1 MSSGSQ
7 SDSNPSDSPFMP
19 RRTFLKKSASA
30 AGAVG
35 GALSMAGMA
44 VTGGCAATGDT
55 GLAASASAAK
65 SRRVGPNDRISI
77 GIIGCG
83 GRGGQLM
90 QDIRAVAKDRNAEI
104 TAVCDVWKVNL
115 NNAAA
120 KAKEWSGKQ
129 PRTST
134 RFGDILAL
142 DDVDAVV
149 IATPDFGHTP
159 IMIEALKAGK
169 DVYVEKPMSME
180 ISKANEAL
188 DLARK
193 YGRVVQVGTQRRSE
207 GRFKAAAR
215 EFASGVLGKLNR
227 ISAAMNVNHARWAR
241 AYADCKQSDV
251 DWDAFLF
258 NRPKRPFDPS
268 LLRQWHFY
276 KLCTNGLSGLWMA
289 HYSDSVH
296 MVTGAKYPTSAVAHG
311 GIYIWKDGR
320 EHTDTFHAL
329 LDYPEGFLMSWGMG
343 LGNSFGVHFHL
354 CGTDGTMDLEKWT
367 VSDEGKVSAAKAKSR
382 EIKGEQNESHMGNW
396 LDCIRSRK
404 RPNADIEYGH
414 QHAVA
419 TIMAAAALETGRKHL
434 YDPQK
439 REMRAV

>member
-1 MSSGSQ
+1 M
-7 SDSNPSDSPFMP
+7 SDSRFS
-19 RRTFLKKSASA
+19 RRKLLSGTTVAA
-30 AGAVG
+30 AGLAAV
-35 GALSMAGMA
+35 
-44 VTGGCAATGDT
+44 GGCAATRGT
-55 GLAASASAAK
+55 GLAAGASAAK
-65 SRRVGPNDRISI
+65 SRRIGPNDRVSI

-83 GRGGQLM
+83 GRGSQLM
-90 QDIRAVAKDRNAEI
+90 QDIHDVAKDRNAEI

-115 NNAAA
+115 NVAAA
-120 KAKEWSGKQ
+120 KVKEWFGKQ
-129 PRTST
+129 PRAST

-180 ISKANEAL
+180 IAEANQAL

-193 YGRVVQVGTQRRSE
+193 HERVVQVGTQRRSE
-207 GRFKAAAR
+207 GRFKGAAK
-215 EFASGVLGKLNR
+215 EFSTGILGKLNR
-227 ISAAMNVNHARWAR
+227 ISAAMNVNHPRWAR
-241 AYADCKQSDV
+241 SYADCKQSDV

-311 GIYIWKDGR
+311 GIYVWKDGR

-343 LGNSFGVHFHL
+343 LANSHGVHFDL
-354 CGTDGTMDLEKWT
+354 CGTEATMDLEKWV
-367 VSDEGKVSAAKAKSR
+367 VSGEGGAGVKKMPARPLQAEPS
-382 EIKGEQNESHMGNW
+382 ESHMGNW
-396 LDCIRSRK
+396 IDCIRSRK

-419 TIMAAAALETGRKHL
+419 TIMAAAALETGRRHV
-434 YDPQK
+434 YDPVR
-439 REMRAV
+439 REMRPG

>member
-1 MSSGSQ
+1 MPLSGQNGPSS
-7 SDSNPSDSPFMP
+7 SDSTSMA
-19 RRTFLKKSASA
+19 RRAFLKKSAGA
-30 AGAVG
+30 AGTIA
-35 GALSMAGMA
+35 GALTMAGVA
-44 VTGGCAATGDT
+44 STGGCAATGS
-55 GLAASASAAK
+55 GLATTAAVAK
-65 SRRVGPNDRISI
+65 GRRIGPNDRISI

-83 GRGGQLM
+83 GRGSALM
-90 QDIRAVAKDRNAEI
+90 QDIQAVAKDRNAEI

-115 NNAAA
+115 NTAAA
-120 KAKEWSGKQ
+120 KTKEWFGKQ

-134 RFGDILAL
+134 RFGDVLAL
-142 DDVDAVV
+142 KDVDAVV

-159 IMIEALKAGK
+159 IMIAALKASK

-180 ISKANEAL
+180 IGEANEAL

-193 YGRVVQVGTQRRSE
+193 NERVVQVGTQRRSE
-207 GRFKAAAR
+207 GRFKGAAK
-215 EFASGVLGKLNR
+215 EFATGVLGKLNR

-241 AYADCKQSDV
+241 PYNDCKPDDV

-258 NRPKRPFDPS
+258 NRPKRPFEPS

-296 MVTGAKYPTSAVAHG
+296 MVTGSKYPTSAVAHG
-311 GIYIWKDGR
+311 GIYVWKDGR

-329 LDYPEGFLMSWGMG
+329 IEYPEGYLMSWGMG
-343 LGNSFGVHFHL
+343 LGNSYGVHFNL
-354 CGTDGTMDLEKWT
+354 CGTEAMMDLEKWT
-367 VSDEGKVSAAKAKSR
+367 ISGEGGVGVKKMPARKIEAEA
-382 EIKGEQNESHMGNW
+382 NESHMGNW
-396 LDCIRSRK
+396 LECIRSRK
-404 RPNADIEYGH
+404 QPNADIQYGH

-434 YDPQK
+434 YDVQK
-439 REMRAV
+439 RRMRAV